1 MCKKT
6 YFQAYPHG
14 KNAHTP
20 ICLHNRADGCI
31 ITVNSTAVAER
42 PDEVNMARN
51 ADGKIVVIT
60 GASAGIGAATA
71 ALFARRGAKVVALN
85 RRQTPDFECIGTDV
99 TDAQAVNAAVAEV
112 VRRYGRIDVLVCNA
126 GMGISGAAESTP
138 EEAVRKIFELNFFGL
153 LNTVRAVVP
162 HMREAGGGT
171 VVTVSSVAA
180 ELSIPFQAFYSAT
193 KAAVSSLTDAL
204 RIELAPFGIKVTSVL
219 PGDVKTD
226 FTASREKNAADDPA
240 YGDRV
245 ARSVAVMERDER
257 NGMPPSVIA
266 EDIYRLATMKNPPPR
281 KIGGVKYKVLVAVAR
296 ALPRRAVSRILGKLY
311 G

>member
-1 MCKKT
+1 
-6 YFQAYPHG
+6 
-14 KNAHTP
+14 
-20 ICLHNRADGCI
+20 
-31 ITVNSTAVAER
+31 
-42 PDEVNMARN
+42 MARN
-51 ADGKIVVIT
+51 VKGKVVVIT

-71 ALFARRGAKVVALN
+71 ALFAERGATVVALN
-85 RRQTPDFECIGTDV
+85 RRQTPDFECISTDV
-99 TDAQAVNAAVAEV
+99 TDAQAVDSAIDEV

-138 EEAVRKIFELNFFGL
+138 DDAVRKIFELNFFGV
-153 LNTVRAVVP
+153 LNTVRSVVP

-171 VVTVSSVAA
+171 IVTVSSVAA

-193 KAAVSSLTDAL
+193 KAAVSSLSDAL

-226 FTASREKNAADDPA
+226 FTASREKNVADNPA

-266 EDIYRLATMKNPPPR
+266 NDIFRLATAKNPPVR
-281 KIGGVKYKVLVAVAR
+281 RIGGAKYRLLTAIAGI
-296 ALPRRAVSRILGKLY
+296 LPRRAVSYLLGKLY